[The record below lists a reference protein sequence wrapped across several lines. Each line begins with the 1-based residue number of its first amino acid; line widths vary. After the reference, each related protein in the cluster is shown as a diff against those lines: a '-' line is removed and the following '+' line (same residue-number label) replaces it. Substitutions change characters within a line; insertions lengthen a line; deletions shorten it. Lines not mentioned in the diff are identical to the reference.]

1 MDSREDVVDMAN
13 IAVLGHGVVG
23 SGVMEVLLT
32 HQESITR
39 RAKEEIHVK
48 HILDLRDFPQLPY
61 QNVFTKDFDKILK
74 DPEVKIVVEC
84 MGGLEPAY
92 SYAKASLTNGKS
104 FVTSNKELVAAKGAE
119 LIALAQKN
127 NLNFLFEASVGGGIP
142 IIRPISQCLA
152 ANEVSEIAGILNG
165 TTNFILT
172 KMIREQMGFQ
182 EALGLAQELG
192 YAERDPSAD
201 VEGADA
207 CRKIC
212 ILASLAFGT
221 HVYPEKVHTEGITK
235 ITLGDVAYAGAWG
248 GAIKLIGMVKM
259 QDDGKIAILVGPM
272 FISRESPLC
281 NVDDVFNGIL
291 VRGDATGDVVFYG
304 KGAGKLPTASA
315 VVADVIDCVKH
326 FKARKYLYW
335 EDAKPDYVAPFEGM
349 KGDFFVHVQGPGAS
363 DQAFAAAQAVFPRAA
378 RIIRKDEEPGE
389 AGFTVAGLT
398 QAELEENLE
407 RLAEAGVEVCGRIL
421 ISDF

>member
-1 MDSREDVVDMAN
+1 MAE

-23 SGVMEVLLT
+23 SGVLEVLLT
-32 HQESITR
+32 HRESIAR
-39 RAKEEIHVK
+39 RAKEEIEVK
-48 HILDLRDFPQLPY
+48 HILDLREFPQLEY
-61 QNVFTKDFDKILK
+61 ANRFTKDFNDILQ
-74 DPEVKIVVEC
+74 DPEVRIVVEC
-84 MGGLEPAY
+84 MGGLEPAFTFV
-92 SYAKASLTNGKS
+92 KACLENGKS
-104 FVTSNKELVAAKGAE
+104 VVTSNKELVAAKGALLLE
-119 LIALAQKN
+119 IAQKN

-172 KMIREQMGFQ
+172 KMIREHMGFQ
-182 EALGLAQELG
+182 EALALAQELG

-212 ILASLAFGT
+212 ILASLAFGS
-221 HVYPEKVHTEGITK
+221 HVYPQQVHTQGITK
-235 ITLGDVAYAGAWG
+235 ITLEDVAYAEAWG
-248 GAIKLIGMVKM
+248 GVVKLIGEVKM
-259 QDDGKIAILVGPM
+259 LENGRLAIQVAPM
-272 FISRESPLC
+272 FVSRESQLA

-326 FKARKYLYW
+326 FKARKYLFW
-335 EDAKPDYVAPFEGM
+335 EDGKPDYVEPFASIP
-349 KGDFFVHVQGPGAS
+349 GDFFVHVKSQGDSAEAFALAESVFPGA
-363 DQAFAAAQAVFPRAA
+363 V
-378 RIIRKDEEPGE
+378 RIIRRDESLGE
-389 AGFTVAGLT
+389 AGFAVKAISISGLEEKL
-398 QAELEENLE
+398 AELE
-407 RLAEAGVEVCGRIL
+407 GRGAKVLNQIK